1 MTRRWLS
8 LIAAQSLMRA
18 FTRVAVI
25 AALGAVAIVAAP
37 VSAVAAGAFT
47 VAWLA
52 GWPPRRLLAAAAW
65 CAPMTVV
72 WLAGTAW
79 AAPGWAAVADAP
91 YRTWLAFWQLSL
103 AGSVPAAAAGI
114 APLAVP
120 LGLAA
125 GSLAWS
131 YRIRSVQSGAAGL
144 SPAAV
149 AAFDQRQWRHQ
160 SRTAKARLT
169 APSSVPLLLRDGLL
183 PVGAV
188 IRTVGHRAGP
198 VAAIGYDRMRSHQIV
213 VGTTG
218 TGKTTLLLRLWAGFM
233 AAGLHRQA
241 TARTRAPLLVVLD
254 CKGGSDA
261 RKVADRFR
269 RVLREAG
276 ARSTAVWPDDSSLAL
291 WDLPPRQLTT
301 TLVDLI
307 EHGAGGAAYYTDVME
322 ALVGLAVEAPCG
334 PPASAAD
341 LLARLEPGWL
351 SLAYSAAGTPADHA
365 AIRSAAGH
373 LGDVAL
379 RYRTLFRRLGNGFDG
394 PGGFADADAWYCIL
408 EGTDQVSLAESQA
421 RALVDLLANF
431 ALRAP
436 ARREILLA
444 VDEFSAV
451 SRRLPIWQ
459 LFERARS
466 LGLAVQVSAQSWQGL
481 GTTDDERHR
490 IAATAEGGVWLL
502 RTPEP
507 EPLVAL
513 AGSRRV
519 VQTTRM
525 LVRFP
530 VWAHQGSSR
539 LRDEPVVDA
548 GLIRRLEVG
557 QVAYIYRG
565 GVSYI
570 QVKRLIAA
578 PAAVP
583 AAPVTPTPQVPGG
596 LLGSAGGR
604 APGAAGPGS
613 SAPSRPSD
621 AAAPGAAPSGRPPSL
636 PGIGTVLDPVFGPE
650 PGP

>member
-1 MTRRWLS
+1 M
-8 LIAAQSLMRA
+8 
-18 FTRVAVI
+18 
-25 AALGAVAIVAAP
+25 
-37 VSAVAAGAFT
+37 
-47 VAWLA
+47 
-52 GWPPRRLLAAAAW
+52 
-65 CAPMTVV
+65 
-72 WLAGTAW
+72 
-79 AAPGWAAVADAP
+79 
-91 YRTWLAFWQLSL
+91 
-103 AGSVPAAAAGI
+103 
-114 APLAVP
+114 
-120 LGLAA
+120 
-125 GSLAWS
+125 
-131 YRIRSVQSGAAGL
+131 
-144 SPAAV
+144 
-149 AAFDQRQWRHQ
+149 
-160 SRTAKARLT
+160 
-169 APSSVPLLLRDGLL
+169 
-183 PVGAV
+183 
-188 IRTVGHRAGP
+188 
-198 VAAIGYDRMRSHQIV
+198 
-213 VGTTG
+213 
-218 TGKTTLLLRLWAGFM
+218 
-233 AAGLHRQA
+233 
-241 TARTRAPLLVVLD
+241 
-254 CKGGSDA
+254 
-261 RKVADRFR
+261 
-269 RVLREAG
+269 
-276 ARSTAVWPDDSSLAL
+276 
-291 WDLPPRQLTT
+291 
-301 TLVDLI
+301 
-307 EHGAGGAAYYTDVME
+307 
-322 ALVGLAVEAPCG
+322 
-334 PPASAAD
+334 
-341 LLARLEPGWL
+341 
-351 SLAYSAAGTPADHA
+351 
-365 AIRSAAGH
+365 
-373 LGDVAL
+373 
-379 RYRTLFRRLGNGFDG
+379 
-394 PGGFADADAWYCIL
+394 
-408 EGTDQVSLAESQA
+408 
-421 RALVDLLANF
+421 
-431 ALRAP
+431 
-436 ARREILLA
+436 
-444 VDEFSAV
+444 
-451 SRRLPIWQ
+451 
-459 LFERARS
+459 FERARS